1 MNFVHRLAPVLA
13 LVLVT
18 GFMSACATAPV
29 DEDALFYLQSRGLTD
44 RQSLRLLVSGFFR
57 SIIAGAASESIEEEI
72 AEAVSAKLDN
82 LEVTPAPARTGVG
95 NFFDNLAYPVVA
107 LNAFL
112 QGKFE
117 QGFED
122 LGRFI
127 FNSTFGLGGLIDF
140 SSGVG
145 LERHEED
152 FGQTLAVWGFGPGF
166 YTELPTVGPKTA
178 SEAAVIP
185 ADVVTD
191 VLFYASSS
199 VAIPLG
205 LLRMV
210 RTRHLR
216 FPKRSLSAASRLSD
230 LRRGSPARRSVRYA
244 APLRVAARLRRAF
257 SRARTLPSSTV
268 PHETSALSA

>member
-1 MNFVHRLAPVLA
+1 MNFVHRLAPVFA

-18 GFMSACATAPV
+18 GLMSACATAPV
-29 DEDALFYLQSRGLTD
+29 DEDAAVPDPYEDWNR
-44 RQSLRLLVSGFFR
+44 GFFAFNNALDKA
-57 SIIAGAASESIEEEI
+57 IIAPM
-72 AEAVSAKLDN
+72 AEVYVA
-82 LEVTPAPARTGVG
+82 VTPAPARTGVG

-205 LLRMV
+205 LLRLV
-210 RTRHLR
+210 DKRAR
-216 FPKRSLSAASRLSD
+216 FDSAI
-230 LRRGSPARRSVRYA
+230 
-244 APLRVAARLRRAF
+244 RLRDETALDPYVFQREAYLQH
-257 SRARTLPSSTV
+257 RGHLIYDGDPPIDDLIAINPS
-268 PHETSALSA
+268 E